1 MKRPSA
7 SAWKRSVASGPRSS
21 VSRRAMRPMTPCPR
35 WWGLI
40 KEKVSRNWNR
50 PAGAGSGLE
59 VVIQVRVTRSGE
71 VVSADIVQSSGN
83 ELFDDSTLRAV
94 LKASPLPLP
103 SDPKYYEFIST
114 FNFRFNPEG

>member
-1 MKRPSA
+1 EAERQRLEEERRQREEAERQRLEEERRIQAEIEREQTQNEAYDALSA
-7 SAWKRSVASGPRSS
+7 
-21 VSRRAMRPMTPCPR
+21 MF
-35 WWGLI
+35 GLI

-50 PAGAGSGLE
+50 PAGAGTGLV

-103 SDPKYYEFIST
+103 SDP
-114 FNFRFNPEG
+114 